1 MKKKSKHK
9 YCPVCGVQLLIK
21 DTYCVKC
28 GYSFE
33 ERKRKKKKIKWKNII
48 LIGLIILVG
57 YFSLRYFN
65 GQSIIPKSL
74 MDVLDFSWGNKG

>member
-33 ERKRKKKKIKWKNII
+33 ERKKKKKKIKWKNII
-48 LIGLIILVG
+48 FIGLILLVF

-65 GQSIIPKSL
+65 GQSIIPESFL
-74 MDVLDFSWGNKG
+74 DALDFSWGNKG